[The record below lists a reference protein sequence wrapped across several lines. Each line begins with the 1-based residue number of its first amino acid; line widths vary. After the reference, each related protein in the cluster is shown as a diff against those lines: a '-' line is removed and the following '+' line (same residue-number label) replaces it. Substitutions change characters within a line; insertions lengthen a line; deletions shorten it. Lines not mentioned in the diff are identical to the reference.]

1 MTFHFNV
8 LQRFS
13 GMQCA
18 TTNRATMVKMNFA
31 CCITAVVLCVFPPLP
46 PTKKRFKFF
55 NHYIKM
61 ICIFES
67 SNNKTMTHAKQT
79 LDFLSWTLPSKL
91 TTLEST
97 ERAYEAINEAISEH
111 GELKMFVNRKNQVM
125 KKLMDFRIEKR
136 KPAAQ

>member
-8 LQRFS
+8 LQRIRVWFGRPDYKQFS
-13 GMQCA
+13 GL
-18 TTNRATMVKMNFA
+18 TMPF
-31 CCITAVVLCVFPPLP
+31 VVLYVFLLLP

-67 SNNKTMTHAKQT
+67 SNNNNMTRAQQT

-97 ERAYEAINEAISEH
+97 ELAYEAINEAISKH
-111 GELKMFVNRKNQVM
+111 GELKMFVNRKNQIM
-125 KKLMDFRIEKR
+125 KKLMNFRIEKR
-136 KPAAQ
+136 KQAAQ